1 MVCLAQ
7 WTVSPHM
14 RAPRQL
20 VLTKTPQF
28 SALALRMRCDGAC
41 RAVLKQSGLEAAAL
55 EQNVQC
61 LI

>member
-1 MVCLAQ
+1 
-7 WTVSPHM
+7 VSPHM

-41 RAVLKQSGLEAAAL
+41 RAVHRQSGLEAAAL
-55 EQNVQC
+55 EQVVQC
-61 LI
+61 WI